1 MVGCCEGDK
10 KKDELRNQFNNNP
23 SSPTALLEAILEEWK
38 TDSHIEF
45 NKLDVSSQETPKLH
59 AKYLDMYSDAKLRL
73 KDAEFKQK
81 VLLKDKYLYYN
92 GKMSQEELAEKGW
105 EPDPFN
111 GLKILKGEMEYYY
124 DSDPEIQKSEEKIQ
138 YYKTVIETLTE
149 IINNLNWRHQTIG
162 NMIKWKQFE
171 SGN

>member
-1 MVGCCEGDK
+1 MIDLKQIHEMWSEDCK
-10 KKDELRNQFNNNP
+10 ISQ
-23 SSPTALLEAILEEWK
+23 S
-38 TDSHIEF
+38 
-45 NKLDVSSQETPKLH
+45 KLDETSRVTPMLH
-59 AKYLDMYSDAKLRL
+59 AKYLEILSTTKLML
-73 KDAEFKQK
+73 KRAEFAQK
-81 VLLKDKYLYYN
+81 GLLKDKWLYYN

-111 GLKILKGEMEYYY
+111 GLKVLKGEMEYYY
-124 DSDPEIQKSEEKIQ
+124 ESDPEIQKSEEKIQ